1 LPEAGSQRRTV
12 AQALTLAAPGQD
24 ADLAEYAAERRPA
37 EGDDAHAA
45 HGRAWRAAFNALFGP
60 LERHMATL
68 LDVRAAGPVLSLRA
82 LSCGAAWVPPVPV
95 RGCE

>member
-1 LPEAGSQRRTV
+1 MAHRLARSGTGSQRRPV
-12 AQALTLAAPGQD
+12 PQALNLATPCQD

-37 EGDDAHAA
+37 EGEGAHAA

-68 LDVRAAGPVLSLRA
+68 LDVRTAGPMLS
-82 LSCGAAWVPPVPV
+82 
-95 RGCE
+95 